1 MIEERRDAE
10 WTNAI
15 IDIAIYALVMTVGL
29 IALVMLGL
37 PRIQA
42 LFAEIPPAYSRELAV
57 YDEFFRMLSTLTL
70 PGLIILMVVLGLI
83 STVAAVLQ
91 NALIHFAASRML
103 KGMGTLPAMLGRI
116 VPFQSVLL
124 LITVALLIGMLL
136 LMPTGSA
143 LASNSTASLSS
154 LLLLVLVVVS
164 LGSLYWMS
172 RLLGQVYNFGT
183 GSGCAALIVGS
194 ILYSIGSYACS
205 CFLPIILSGFGRGF
219 PT

>member
-15 IDIAIYALVMTVGL
+15 IDIAIYTLVMTVGL
-29 IALVMLGL
+29 IALVILGL

-70 PGLIILMVVLGLI
+70 PGLIILMAVLGLI
-83 STVAAVLQ
+83 STLAAVIQ

-103 KGMGTLPAMLGRI
+103 KGSSTLPAMLGRI
-116 VPFQSVLL
+116 VPFQSVIL
-124 LITVALLIGMLL
+124 LITVALLLVLLL
-136 LMPTGSA
+136 LMPTGSV
-143 LASNSTASLSS
+143 SNSTASLSS

-194 ILYSIGSYACS
+194 VLYSIASYACS